1 MILKLLHRLH
11 LQHQVRLAANRT
23 MRRLFSL
30 SDEVALAAGSG
41 HVSTRGGGGGDEEGR
56 GGPAGDG
63 SPASASGN
71 L

>member
-41 HVSTRGGGGGDEEGR
+41 DVGTRGGGGGDEEGR
-56 GGPAGDG
+56 PAGDC
-63 SPASASGN
+63 SLASASGN